1 MAPRH
6 IPVRAAPPRA
16 VRGPRQGAPSV
27 SSSTATAPATAAPPG
42 PRRTAAVPL
51 AAGLAAALLGSLVCA
66 VAVGSSGL
74 GLGQVLRLLGAGLT
88 GGRLAA
94 DEAAAYA
101 IVWEIRLPRA
111 VLAAVV
117 GAGLAATGVAVQAMV
132 RNALADPFVLGI
144 SSGASVGANAVLM
157 LGAFASLGVWAL
169 SASAF
174 AAALVAMVLVYLTA
188 RTAHGLTPLRLVLT
202 GTAMSYGFSA
212 LTALMVFAAARG
224 EAARSAMMW
233 LLGSLGGATW
243 GSVPIAAVTVLAGLG
258 YLTCAAGRLDA
269 LAMGDET
276 AASLGVDPDRLRR
289 ELFVVTAA
297 VTGTVV
303 AVSGAIGFVGLMVPH
318 LVRMLVG
325 AGHRRVLLVAPFAGA
340 LLLVWVDIVSRT
352 LLAPAELPVG
362 VVTAALGVPCFL
374 LLMRRRGYSFGGGR

>member
-1 MAPRH
+1 M
-6 IPVRAAPPRA
+6 
-16 VRGPRQGAPSV
+16 
-27 SSSTATAPATAAPPG
+27 SSTAAAGSGATSPPA
-42 PRRTAAVPL
+42 RRIPALPL
-51 AAGLAAALLGSLVCA
+51 AVGLAAALLLSLLCG
-66 VAVGSSGL
+66 VALGASGI
-74 GLGQVLRLLGAGLT
+74 GLPRALRLLAAGLT
-88 GGRLAA
+88 GGRLEA

-101 IVWEIRLPRA
+101 IVWEIRLPRT

-117 GAGLAATGVAVQAMV
+117 GAGLAATGVAVQALV

-144 SSGASVGANAVLM
+144 SSGAAVGANAVLL
-157 LGAFASLGVWAL
+157 LGAFASLGVWAI

-174 AAALVAMVLVYLTA
+174 GSALVAMVLVYLAA
-188 RTAHGLTPLRLVLT
+188 RTAYGLTPLRLVLT
-202 GTAMSYGFSA
+202 GTALSYGFSA
-212 LTALMVFAAARG
+212 VTALMVFAAARG
-224 EAARSAMMW
+224 EAARDAMMW

-243 GSVPIAAVTVLAGLG
+243 GSVPIAAATVLAGLA
-258 YLTCAAGRLDA
+258 YLACSAGRLDA

-318 LVRMLVG
+318 LARMLVG
-325 AGHRRVLLVAPFAGA
+325 AGHRRVLLVAPLAGA

-362 VVTAALGVPCFL
+362 VVTAVLGVPCFL
-374 LLMRRRGYSFGGGR
+374 LLMRRRGYSFGGR

>member
-1 MAPRH
+1 M
-6 IPVRAAPPRA
+6 
-16 VRGPRQGAPSV
+16 
-27 SSSTATAPATAAPPG
+27 SSTAAAGSGATSPPA
-42 PRRTAAVPL
+42 RRIPALPL
-51 AAGLAAALLGSLVCA
+51 AVGLAAALLLSLLCG
-66 VAVGSSGL
+66 VALGASGI
-74 GLGQVLRLLGAGLT
+74 GLPRALRLLAAGLT
-88 GGRLAA
+88 GGRLEAE
-94 DEAAAYA
+94 EAAAYA

-117 GAGLAATGVAVQAMV
+117 GAGLAATGVAVQALV

-144 SSGASVGANAVLM
+144 SSGAAVGANAVLL
-157 LGAFASLGVWAL
+157 LGAFASLGVWAI

-174 AAALVAMVLVYLTA
+174 GSALVAMVLVYLAA
-188 RTAHGLTPLRLVLT
+188 RTAYGLTPLRLVLT
-202 GTAMSYGFSA
+202 GTALSYGFSA
-212 LTALMVFAAARG
+212 VTALMVFAAARG
-224 EAARSAMMW
+224 EAARDAMMW

-243 GSVPIAAVTVLAGLG
+243 GSVPIAAATVLAGLA
-258 YLTCAAGRLDA
+258 YLACAAGRLDA

-318 LVRMLVG
+318 LARMLVG
-325 AGHRRVLLVAPFAGA
+325 AGHRRVLLVAPLAGA

-362 VVTAALGVPCFL
+362 VVTAVLGVPSFL
-374 LLMRRRGYSFGGGR
+374 LLMRRRGYSFGGR